1 MSKKKLSLRVI
12 ILYAI
17 LGVGL
22 ISCGREEQPSSL
34 DTEKE
39 SKTKAVQESE
49 RSIFDSSV
57 TTFTRKEENISIDAD
72 VVIPDTVKEKPV
84 YCASGEPLP
93 LSEMSEEM
101 KNDLLPPD
109 ISLKFDHDENSPF
122 FSLENLED
130 IDHAFVLAYNNSCEF
145 IINSGLYQHYTNCI
159 VTETFAEEYNADL
172 YQKKEN
178 LDFMSQADAADTVRR
193 LFKKYGINLGEVVT
207 AYVMDHETMQQEEDI
222 IDISGEADPSLKKE
236 SWSSADD
243 TYYFYFRQEY
253 NGIPLIYNLYAG
265 QGFEDGEEATV
276 MLNQSGIVGAGI
288 QGCYAW
294 TQTDVV
300 DLISLDKAADTFFQN
315 YKGLV
320 GTSYEVKRISF
331 MMDIIPGKYN
341 TADLRPVWVFD
352 TTVSGEDY
360 SFESKMVIDAV
371 NGQEL
376 TV

>member
-109 ISLKFDHDENSPF
+109 ISLKFDHDDNSPF

-331 MMDIIPGKYN
+331 MMDIIPGKDN
-341 TADLRPVWVFD
+341 TAELRPVWVFD

>member
-109 ISLKFDHDENSPF
+109 ISLKFDHDDNSPF

-294 TQTDVV
+294 TQTDAV

-331 MMDIIPGKYN
+331 MMDIIPGKDN
-341 TADLRPVWVFD
+341 TAGLRPVWVFD

>member
-315 YKGLV
+315 YKSLV

-331 MMDIIPGKYN
+331 MMDIIPGKDY
-341 TADLRPVWVFD
+341 TAELRPVWVFD

-360 SFESKMVIDAV
+360 SFESKIVIDAV

>member
-1 MSKKKLSLRVI
+1 MNKKKLILRFI

-22 ISCGREEQPSSL
+22 ISCGSKEQLSSV
-34 DTEKE
+34 DSEKE
-39 SKTKAVQESE
+39 AKTNASQESK
-49 RSIFDSSV
+49 SAFFDSSV
-57 TTFTRKEENISIDAD
+57 TAFTRKEENISIDAD
-72 VVIPDTVKEKPV
+72 VVIPDAVKENTV

-93 LSEMSEEM
+93 LSEMSEEIR
-101 KNDLLPPD
+101 NDLLPPD
-109 ISLKFDHDENSPF
+109 ISLQFDHEDDSAF

-130 IDHAFVLAYNNSCEF
+130 IDNAFVLAYNNSCEF
-145 IINSGLYQHYTNCI
+145 IVNSGLYQHYSNCI

-207 AYVMDHETMQQEEDI
+207 AYVMDHETMQQEEDTT
-222 IDISGEADPSLKKE
+222 DISGEADPSLKKE

-253 NGIPLIYNLYAG
+253 NGIPIIYNLYTG
-265 QGFEDGEEATV
+265 QGFEEGEEATV
-276 MLNQSGIVGAGI
+276 MLNPSGIVGAGI

-294 TQTDVV
+294 TQTDAV
-300 DLISLDKAADTFFQN
+300 DLISLDKAADTFFEN

-331 MMDIIPGKYN
+331 MMDIIPGKDY
-341 TADLRPVWVFD
+341 TAELRPVWVFD

-360 SFESKMVIDAV
+360 SFESKIVIDAV

>member
-207 AYVMDHETMQQEEDI
+207 AYVMDHEIMQQEEDI

-315 YKGLV
+315 YKSLV

-331 MMDIIPGKYN
+331 MMDIIPGKDN
-341 TADLRPVWVFD
+341 TAELRPVWVFD

>member
-1 MSKKKLSLRVI
+1 MNKKKLILRFI

-22 ISCGREEQPSSL
+22 ISCGSKEQLSSV
-34 DTEKE
+34 DSEKE
-39 SKTKAVQESE
+39 AKTKASQESN
-49 RSIFDSSV
+49 SAFFDSSV
-57 TTFTRKEENISIDAD
+57 TAFTRKEENISIDAD
-72 VVIPDTVKEKPV
+72 VVIPDAVKENTV

-93 LSEMSEEM
+93 LSEMSEEIR
-101 KNDLLPPD
+101 NDLLPPD
-109 ISLKFDHDENSPF
+109 ISLQFDHEDDSAF

-130 IDHAFVLAYNNSCEF
+130 IDNAFVLAYNNSCEF
-145 IINSGLYQHYTNCI
+145 IVNSGLYQHYSNCI
-159 VTETFAEEYNADL
+159 VTETFAAEYNADL

-207 AYVMDHETMQQEEDI
+207 AYVMDHETMQQEEDTT
-222 IDISGEADPSLKKE
+222 DISGEADPSLKKE

-253 NGIPLIYNLYAG
+253 NGIPIIYNLYTG

-276 MLNQSGIVGAGI
+276 MLNPSGIVGAGI

-294 TQTDVV
+294 TQTDAV

-331 MMDIIPGKYN
+331 MMDIIPGKDYR
-341 TADLRPVWVFD
+341 AELRPVWVFD

-360 SFESKMVIDAV
+360 SFESKIVIDAV

>member
-72 VVIPDTVKEKPV
+72 VVIPDTVKEKRV

-315 YKGLV
+315 YKSLV

-331 MMDIIPGKYN
+331 MMDIIPGKDN
-341 TADLRPVWVFD
+341 TAELRPVWVFD

>member
-331 MMDIIPGKYN
+331 MMDIIPGKDYR
-341 TADLRPVWVFD
+341 AELRPVWVFD

>member
-101 KNDLLPPD
+101 KNDLLPPN

-331 MMDIIPGKYN
+331 MMDIIPGKDN
-341 TADLRPVWVFD
+341 TAELRPVWVFD

>member
-1 MSKKKLSLRVI
+1 MNKKKLILRFI

-22 ISCGREEQPSSL
+22 ISCGSKEQLSSV
-34 DTEKE
+34 DSEKE
-39 SKTKAVQESE
+39 AKTKASQESN
-49 RSIFDSSV
+49 SAFFDSSV
-57 TTFTRKEENISIDAD
+57 TVFTRKEENISIDAD
-72 VVIPDTVKEKPV
+72 VVIPDAVKENTV

-93 LSEMSEEM
+93 LSEMSEEIR
-101 KNDLLPPD
+101 NDLLPPD
-109 ISLKFDHDENSPF
+109 ISLQFDHEDDSAF

-130 IDHAFVLAYNNSCEF
+130 IDNAFVLAYNNSCEF
-145 IINSGLYQHYTNCI
+145 IVNSGLYQHYSNCI

-207 AYVMDHETMQQEEDI
+207 AYVMDHETMQQEEDTT
-222 IDISGEADPSLKKE
+222 DISGEADPSLKKE

-253 NGIPLIYNLYAG
+253 NGIPIIYNLYTG

-276 MLNQSGIVGAGI
+276 MLNPSGIVGAGI

-294 TQTDVV
+294 TQTDAV

-331 MMDIIPGKYN
+331 MMDIIPGKDYR
-341 TADLRPVWVFD
+341 AELRPVWVFD

-360 SFESKMVIDAV
+360 SFESKIVIDAV

>member
-1 MSKKKLSLRVI
+1 MNKKKLILRFI

-17 LGVGL
+17 LGAGL
-22 ISCGREEQPSSL
+22 ISCGSKEQLSSV
-34 DTEKE
+34 DSEKE
-39 SKTKAVQESE
+39 AKTKASQESN
-49 RSIFDSSV
+49 SAFFDSSV
-57 TTFTRKEENISIDAD
+57 TVFTRKEENISIDAD
-72 VVIPDTVKEKPV
+72 VVIPDAVKENTV

-93 LSEMSEEM
+93 LSEMSEEIR
-101 KNDLLPPD
+101 NDLLPPD
-109 ISLKFDHDENSPF
+109 ISLQFDHEDDSAF

-130 IDHAFVLAYNNSCEF
+130 IDNAFVLAYNNSCEF
-145 IINSGLYQHYTNCI
+145 IVNSGLYQHYSNCI

-207 AYVMDHETMQQEEDI
+207 AYVMDHETMQQEEDTT
-222 IDISGEADPSLKKE
+222 DISGEADPSLKKE

-253 NGIPLIYNLYAG
+253 NGIPIIYNLYTG

-276 MLNQSGIVGAGI
+276 MLNPSGIVGAGI

-294 TQTDVV
+294 TQTDAV

-331 MMDIIPGKYN
+331 MMDIIPGKDYR
-341 TADLRPVWVFD
+341 AELRPVWVFD

-360 SFESKMVIDAV
+360 SFESKIVIDAV